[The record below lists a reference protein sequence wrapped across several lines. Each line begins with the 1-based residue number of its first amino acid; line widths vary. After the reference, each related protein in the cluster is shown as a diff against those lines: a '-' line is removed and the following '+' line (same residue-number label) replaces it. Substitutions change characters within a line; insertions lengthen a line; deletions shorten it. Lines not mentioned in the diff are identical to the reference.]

1 MTLEY
6 TQSCAWQGSKLGQG
20 LDRGF
25 RAVAHTQLTVHNGA
39 KVWLK
44 VN

>member
-1 MTLEY
+1 MTLGY

-25 RAVAHTQLTVHNGA
+25 RAVARTQLTVHNGA